1 MKTGLEI
8 KVIERVDKSRFV
20 AIHFLA
26 IDQTVVMDADS
37 TKHLAFLLMQCADYI
52 DPPFSDANPES
63 ESIFGP
69 YDLRTEE
76 DEDEEDENLGAST

>member
-8 KVIERVDKSRFV
+8 KIIEWPDQSRHV
-20 AIHFLA
+20 AVHFLV
-26 IDQTVVMDADS
+26 IDQMVTMNAES
-37 TKHLAFLLMQCADYI
+37 AKHLAFLLMQCADFI

-69 YDLRTEE
+69 YEPQNEE
-76 DEDEEDENLGAST
+76 DDGEDENLGAST